1 MSAIYLPAGDAGYL
15 GDSGYGYGYAL
26 SPQNGSSAPQSVV
39 MTGVPQGY
47 VIGAAPGATLVVPRG
62 YALSSP
68 SGDQPLGPPGTVTEA
83 SVASITDPS
92 WQPVYPGGPPAVV
105 YQQPPYGYGSPIPG
119 TPVVYSGGDVTQ
131 TYINPVSRV
140 SEVRIQEVLPVV
152 LSELKLPQ
160 SPVVIRSFVAD
171 RGQIARQMLVVWPS
185 QAERYGVDT
194 NVVTDP
200 SLQPQV
206 YLFSSAGARE
216 QYQKQLAQTVPQL
229 NLMAYRLDGGNFP
242 PVRIQ
247 TNYLPGAQQIPTP
260 AFVLSSFSQDPL
272 TGVTTVSAPYGS
284 AAGLIPDGLSGVW
297 QGNVG
302 SPVVAPLA
310 QWTEVRSPQ
319 DVLADRGV
327 PLYAPGGIVS
337 PVDAIRSRTD
347 IGGLP
352 SNRQLTGLVASAA
365 PAQQPARRKSKAASK
380 SKSSKAKSK
389 SRAASKRSR

>member
-1 MSAIYLPAGDAGYL
+1 
-15 GDSGYGYGYAL
+15 
-26 SPQNGSSAPQSVV
+26 
-39 MTGVPQGY
+39 
-47 VIGAAPGATLVVPRG
+47 
-62 YALSSP
+62 
-68 SGDQPLGPPGTVTEA
+68 
-83 SVASITDPS
+83 
-92 WQPVYPGGPPAVV
+92 
-105 YQQPPYGYGSPIPG
+105 
-119 TPVVYSGGDVTQ
+119 
-131 TYINPVSRV
+131 
-140 SEVRIQEVLPVV
+140 
-152 LSELKLPQ
+152 
-160 SPVVIRSFVAD
+160 
-171 RGQIARQMLVVWPS
+171 
-185 QAERYGVDT
+185 
-194 NVVTDP
+194 
-200 SLQPQV
+200 
-206 YLFSSAGARE
+206 
-216 QYQKQLAQTVPQL
+216 
-229 NLMAYRLDGGNFP
+229 
-242 PVRIQ
+242 VRIQ

-327 PLYAPGGIVS
+327 PLYAPGGVVS

-365 PAQQPARRKSKAASK
+365 PAQQPPRRKSKAASK